1 MKALLDL
8 LKTPAVRK
16 ALIVVVASALVA
28 GAAALGL
35 PSDAVKDLCTEI
47 LK

>member
-1 MKALLDL
+1 MKALLEA
-8 LKTPAVRK
+8 LKNPAVRR
-16 ALIVVVASALVA
+16 AVIVVVASALVA

-35 PSDAVKDLCTEI
+35 PSDAVKDLCTEV